1 MRRHIPGRKPCRIA
15 VGSDERTVLT
25 DTVVGELQRLGY
37 QVTLYGALAPGQETL
52 WPVVGQAVGEAVARG
67 ECDEGVMCCFTGTGA
82 TIATNKVPGV
92 RAALC
97 TDAQT
102 AAGARRY
109 NHANVLCLSLR
120 LTSPEVAREILDA
133 WFSTPPGRGEDEEC
147 VARINEMDQV
157 LRRVPTG

>member
-1 MRRHIPGRKPCRIA
+1 MRVA

-25 DTVVGELQRLGY
+25 DAVVEELHRRGH
-37 QVTLYGALAPGQETL
+37 QVIPYGALAPGQETL
-52 WPVVGQAVGEAVARG
+52 WPLVGHVVGEAVARG

-82 TIATNKVPGV
+82 SIATNKVPGV

-97 TDAQT
+97 ADAQT

-133 WFSTPPGRGEDEEC
+133 WFSTPPGHGEDEEC
-147 VARINEMDQV
+147 VARINDVDRV
-157 LRRVPTG
+157 LRQAPTG